1 MSSSKKGTSIP
12 MPNVQDMLGQQN
24 AYNRLNQ
31 FTPNGNLQYGKI
43 GEDGQF
49 QADTSAFPY
58 AVKQEQSPHQAQMQ
72 QLAQVVSQALGKQI
86 GAQAM
91 QPLQPLRAGN
101 ERPIE
106 GAPLTGRSGLLQ
118 MMQTQMPTGGAA
130 RSMMPRR

>member
-1 MSSSKKGTSIP
+1 MSSGKKGTSIP
-12 MPNVQDMLGQQN
+12 MPNITEMLGQQN

-31 FTPNGNLQYGKI
+31 YTPNGNLQYGKV

-49 QADTSAFPY
+49 QADSGQFPY
-58 AVKQEQSPHQAQMQ
+58 AVQQTQTPHQQGMQ
-72 QLAQVVSQALGKQI
+72 NNRETAMMALAQQI

-91 QPLQPLRAGN
+91 AGIQPLRTGN

-118 MMQTQMPTGGAA
+118 MMQTQLPTGGAA